1 MQGGKVSSRGVG
13 QPDESI
19 GHGNQLL
26 LALAAW
32 PCCWKHV
39 CASLLQALTLE
50 EYEAK
55 QKQA

>member
-1 MQGGKVSSRGVG
+1 MSSRGVG